1 MNLIINDYKKS
12 TNYLKNKKEAIIK
25 NKILQNQSQN
35 SLLLS
40 SNNNLLD
47 KILLRNKKLLSN
59 IFSSISIRK
68 KKPNI
73 ESKKIITPQ
82 KICKNSTLK
91 NFNKIIKDRF
101 SLNKKKFSY
110 KYDFKLDIDNNIKLL
125 KYSIFD
131 YVKTP
136 KVKENKIIK
145 ELCIINIKDKKDN
158 I

>member
-1 MNLIINDYKKS
+1 MS
-12 TNYLKNKKEAIIK
+12 
-25 NKILQNQSQN
+25 
-35 SLLLS
+35 
-40 SNNNLLD
+40 
-47 KILLRNKKLLSN
+47 
-59 IFSSISIRK
+59 
-68 KKPNI
+68 
-73 ESKKIITPQ
+73 
-82 KICKNSTLK
+82 KNSTLK
-91 NFNKIIKDRF
+91 NFNKIIKERF

-136 KVKENKIIK
+136 KVKKNKIIK